1 MATTASVEVLHQAV
15 EAFRKREVGYREI
28 LDDLPAAIYTTD
40 SEGRITYYNQACV
53 GFSGRTPTLGDDLWC
68 VSWKLYTTEGEPL
81 AHSECPMAVALKE
94 GRSVRGAEAVAERPD
109 GTRINFAPFPTP
121 IFDAAGKMAGAVNM
135 LVDITEQKQAQERLS
150 VMAREVDHRANNL
163 LAVMQGLLHLTK
175 ADSVD
180 AYKTALQGRISAL
193 ARANSLIAEQRW
205 TDVNLTSLVKEE
217 VAAFEEG
224 ERVRIKGEPL
234 SITPAAAQSLGMMIH
249 ELCTNSIK
257 YGALSADKGEIAIS
271 WSMDDAGSLML
282 VWEEQGGP
290 WVTEP
295 ARGGTGST
303 VIAAAVRQ
311 LGGEIFREWRRS
323 GLRCVFLCSASSL
336 TN

>member
-1 MATTASVEVLHQAV
+1 
-15 EAFRKREVGYREI
+15 
-28 LDDLPAAIYTTD
+28 
-40 SEGRITYYNQACV
+40 
-53 GFSGRTPTLGDDLWC
+53 LGDDLWC
-68 VSWKLYTTEGEPL
+68 VSWKLYTTEGVPL
-81 AHSECPMAVALKE
+81 PHSECPMAVALKE
-94 GRSVRGAEAVAERPD
+94 CRAVRGAEAVAERPD

-121 IFDAAGKMAGAVNM
+121 IFDSAGNMAGAVNM
-135 LVDITEQKQAQERLS
+135 LVDITEQKKAQERLS

-180 AYKTALQGRISAL
+180 AYKSALQGRISAL
-193 ARANSLIAEQRW
+193 ARANSLIAEHRW

-224 ERVRIKGEPL
+224 GRVRIEGDPL

-257 YGALSADKGEIAIS
+257 YGALSADTGEIAIS
-271 WSMDDAGSLML
+271 WSMDDSGSMML
-282 VWEEQGGP
+282 VWEEKGGP
-290 WVTEP
+290 EVTEP

-311 LGGEIFREWRRS
+311 LGGEIFREWKIS

-336 TN
+336 TG